1 MPGNKSDIGLKVFYL
16 TGMILILLI
25 PSCSEKFEDEVVY
38 DTSRSFVFRDV
49 KYGSEP
55 RQSMNI
61 FLPAD
66 RGRDSTR
73 LIILIHGG
81 GWISGDK
88 NDFDTFAGIF
98 STNKVAAVTVNYR
111 YADPVKKVGYEEI
124 LNDIGNAIK
133 CISDSSR
140 KYSIDVSDITLMGHS
155 AGGHIALMFAY
166 TRNSVNNIRN
176 VISLAGPTDLDD
188 PIFLSISGITDLV
201 NNLTGYDIDRRK
213 EASPV
218 NHVSI
223 VTTYLY
229 HGKTDAIVP
238 WQQSDKLYGLIR
250 SLNSKNRLSLIEN
263 CGHGFGFSEFSGI
276 LEETIELI
284 NKIGDK

>member
-1 MPGNKSDIGLKVFYL
+1 MPDNKNCFGFKIFYL
-16 TGMILILLI
+16 TGILLILLSQ
-25 PSCSEKFEDEVVY
+25 SCSEKVKDEVVY
-38 DTSRSFVFRDV
+38 DISKSFVFRDV
-49 KYGSEP
+49 KYGNEP

-66 RGRDSTR
+66 RNRESTR

-88 NDFDTFAGIF
+88 NDFDAFARIYC
-98 STNKVAAVTVNYR
+98 TNKVAAVTVNYR
-111 YADPVKKVGYEEI
+111 YADAVKKVGYIEI
-124 LNDIGNAIK
+124 LNDIGMAIR
-133 CISDSSR
+133 CISDSSV
-140 KYSIDVSDITLMGHS
+140 KYSIDVTHITLMGHS
-155 AGGHIALMFAY
+155 AGGHIALMYAY
-166 TRNSVNNIRN
+166 TRNPVNNIWN

-188 PIFLSISGITDLV
+188 PLFLTISGITDLV
-201 NNLTGYDIDRRK
+201 NNLTGYDIDKRK

-218 NHVSI
+218 KHLSH

-238 WQQSDKLYGLIR
+238 WQQSDKLYSLIG

-263 CGHGFGFSEFSGI
+263 CGHGFGFSEFSVI
-276 LEETIELI
+276 LQESMDLI
-284 NKIGDK
+284 NKTGDN